1 MAQNEITKVLSNRL
15 EKLTEEKRDI
25 DYTLSDKKQAEQMSI
40 PYPTFVKYKGNK
52 AECPIST
59 VVKMAE
65 YYGVSTDYLLGRVPN
80 TTVDVNLLAVYED
93 IGLSPK
99 SVENIRFIFQGGWN
113 ANILLERDEFKS
125 IVELLNK
132 IKTITVGQRHYNEK
146 IVPNIE
152 SNYLLD
158 ELFSGSEFQDHIKLL
173 SYVKYAIAQII
184 ERQFSGDMSISNSMI
199 GSPKICDELY
209 KERLVLT
216 EYKLTELVF
225 RTMIN
230 DIKSDTTTDNE
241 SFEELDDQIG
251 DNLDYLLLNLQSNL
265 EDAPTQY
272 TGDKLAKK
280 KQEMQQDIEILGKFI
295 KFYDGHYRK
304 DGDLNG

>member
-15 EKLTEEKRDI
+15 EKLTEVKRDI
-25 DYTLSDKKQAEQMSI
+25 DYTLSDKKQAEQMDM
-40 PYPTFVKYKGNK
+40 PYPTFVKYKGDK

-59 VVKMAE
+59 IVKMAE
-65 YYGVSTDYLLGRVPN
+65 YYGVSTDYLLGRTN
-80 TTVDVNLLAVYED
+80 IQSTDMNLQKACDYMR
-93 IGLSPK
+93 ITQK
-99 SVENIRFIFQGGWN
+99 SGENIRAITQSGGN
-113 ANILLERDEFKS
+113 VDILLERNEFKS

-158 ELFSGSEFQDHIKLL
+158 ELFKGSEFQVHIKLL
-173 SYVKYAIAQII
+173 SYIKYAIAQII

-199 GSPKICDELY
+199 GSPKNCDELY

-225 RTMIN
+225 RAMIN

-241 SFEELDDQIG
+241 SFEEFDDQIG
-251 DNLDYLLLNLQSNL
+251 DKLDYLLLNLQSNL

-295 KFYDGHYRK
+295 KFYDERYRK
-304 DGDLNG
+304 DGDPDG

>member
-59 VVKMAE
+59 IVKMAE

-80 TTVDVNLLAVYED
+80 TTSDVNLLAVYED

-99 SVENIRFIFQGGWN
+99 SVENIRFIFQDGWN

-132 IKTITVGQRHYNEK
+132 IKTISVGKRYYNTRIRTEFKEIREALSQKNWKLHSLFFWAIQCIEECHLTGDITVNSDNPYDVKPEQDETGAVAAVNSDKVYDDRIWLSEYQLTEK
-146 IVPNIE
+146 VFKKLIE
-152 SNYLLD
+152 LIENDTTSDDHLFKNYDYKIGNKLD
-158 ELFSGSEFQDHIKLL
+158 EKL
-173 SYVKYAIAQII
+173 SYHNGEGEILNRMPP
-184 ERQFSGDMSISNSMI
+184 E
-199 GSPKICDELY
+199 
-209 KERLVLT
+209 
-216 EYKLTELVF
+216 
-225 RTMIN
+225 
-230 DIKSDTTTDNE
+230 DIKAL
-241 SFEELDDQIG
+241 EE
-251 DNLDYLLLNLQSNL
+251 
-265 EDAPTQY
+265 
-272 TGDKLAKK
+272 
-280 KQEMQQDIEILGKFI
+280 FI
-295 KFYDGHYRK
+295 KFFNKHYRK
-304 DGDLNG
+304 DGEDNG